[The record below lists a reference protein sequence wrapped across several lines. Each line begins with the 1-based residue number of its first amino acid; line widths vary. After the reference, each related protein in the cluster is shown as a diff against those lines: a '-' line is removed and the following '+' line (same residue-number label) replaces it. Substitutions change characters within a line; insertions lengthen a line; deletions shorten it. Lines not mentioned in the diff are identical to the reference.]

1 MIGNGENKVMK
12 NKIEVISW
20 CYMYNIIKVNK
31 NGVISKHI
39 VNNNGWVDLEWWKN
53 YFENKF

>member
-1 MIGNGENKVMK
+1 MK

-20 CYMYNIIKVNK
+20 CKMYGFIKVNK

-39 VNNNGWVDLEWWKN
+39 ISNYGWVDLEYWIK
-53 YFENKF
+53 YFENEF

>member
-1 MIGNGENKVMK
+1 MK
-12 NKIEVISW
+12 NKIEVIIW
-20 CYMYNIIKVNK
+20 CYMYSFIKVDK